1 MDKLVPILLV
11 TGLVFGIAGIV
22 LAASGQTVLGIAF
35 LAVGIADAAV
45 AMVVRNRA
53 GH

>member
-1 MDKLVPILLV
+1 
-11 TGLVFGIAGIV
+11 
-22 LAASGQTVLGIAF
+22 VLGLAF